1 MSEPFVDTDVIIRFL
16 TGDDPIKQAQAA
28 AFFRAIEDGKL
39 TVRAPV
45 TVIADTVYVLGSPRL
60 YRLPRPQI
68 AAMLSRLVRLPGVRM
83 ERRRTVIAALALYG
97 SSTLDFGDCML
108 VASMRQQGSSVIYS
122 YDEDF
127 ERFPPIQRREPAAPE
142 RP

>member
-1 MSEPFVDTDVIIRFL
+1 M
-16 TGDDPIKQAQAA
+16 
-28 AFFRAIEDGKL
+28 
-39 TVRAPV
+39 RAPV
-45 TVIADTVYVLGSPRL
+45 TVIADAVYVLASPRL

-68 AAMLSRLVRLPGVRM
+68 AAMLSRLVRLPGLRF
-83 ERRRTVIAALALYG
+83 ERRRTAIAALALFG

-127 ERFPPIQRREPAAPE
+127 DRFPPIQRREPEAPQW
-142 RP
+142 P